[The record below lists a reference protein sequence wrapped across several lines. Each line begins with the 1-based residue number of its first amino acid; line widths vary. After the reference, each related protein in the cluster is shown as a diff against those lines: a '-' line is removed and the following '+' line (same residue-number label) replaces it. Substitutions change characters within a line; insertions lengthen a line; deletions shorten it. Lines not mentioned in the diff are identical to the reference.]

1 MCGVCG
7 FVDGRNRMTQSKA
20 REIVAYMAD
29 TLASRGPDGAGAWV
43 EDEARVAFGHRRLAI
58 IDLSP
63 AGHQPMVSEDGNL
76 VITFN
81 GEIYNYRELRSE
93 LEKVGHRFRG
103 DSDTEVLLEA
113 CRAWGVHATTRRLN
127 GIFAFALWDSSKQV
141 LTLVRDHLGIKP
153 LYWAQFR
160 DFLVFGSQL
169 KALRA
174 FPAWTPEID
183 LDALAAFHQLG
194 YIPAPWTIYRGVEK
208 LLPGSVLTWS
218 PGTCPRQTRF
228 WDLTTVAHEGQA
240 SQTTLDMEEAASQLE
255 DLLQDAVRSQL
266 VSDVPIGAFLSGGID
281 SSTVVALMQM
291 QSSTRVKTFSIGFR
305 EERFNEAEYA
315 RAVATHLGTD
325 HTEFY
330 IEPRHAL
337 EIIPRLP
344 EWFDEP
350 FADPSQIPTYL
361 LSELTRR
368 EVTVALS
375 GDGGDEL
382 FAGYK
387 RYFQATS
394 IHRATGW
401 MPARVRH
408 LWASALEV
416 GPPAAWDRLMAL
428 LPLTSRLDEFGLKV
442 HKFADLLRCDSPDEI
457 LRLLITH
464 CTDTV
469 VLNANRPHSFTEV
482 TTTDC
487 LPDALS
493 RMQLFE
499 STVCLPE
506 DMLAKVDRASMA
518 VGLEVRVPLL
528 DPRIVDFSWHLP
540 ASFKVHR
547 GQGKWLLRKVLYRH
561 VPPRLVERPKMG
573 FGVPIGAWLRGPLR
587 EWAEDLLSEQ
597 RLREDG
603 MLDSALVR
611 QRWDEHQTR
620 KRNWQFLLWDV
631 LMFQAWYRQ
640 WHCGLA
646 SHSRAVLAN
655 CV

>member
-1 MCGVCG
+1 MI
-7 FVDGRNRMTQSKA
+7 SA
-20 REIVAYMAD
+20 
-29 TLASRGPDGAGAWV
+29 
-43 EDEARVAFGHRRLAI
+43 
-58 IDLSP
+58 
-63 AGHQPMVSEDGNL
+63 DGNL

-93 LEKVGHRFRG
+93 LAKVGHRFRG

-127 GIFAFALWDSSKQV
+127 GIFAFALWDASKRE

-183 LDALAAFHQLG
+183 CDALAAFHELG

-218 PGTCPRQTRF
+218 PGTSPRQTRF
-228 WDLTTVAHEGQA
+228 WDLTTVAQEGRA
-240 SQTTLDMEEAASQLE
+240 SQTTLTLEETTSQLE
-255 DLLQDAVRSQL
+255 DLLKNAVRRQL

-281 SSTVVALMQM
+281 SSTVVALMQL

-315 RAVATHLGTD
+315 KAVATHLGTD

-330 IEPRHAL
+330 VEPRHAL

-387 RYFQATS
+387 RYLQANS
-394 IHRATGW
+394 IHRMTGW
-401 MPARVRH
+401 MPERVRH
-408 LWASALEV
+408 LWASALKV

-428 LPLTSRLDEFGLKV
+428 LPPTRRLDGFGHKV
-442 HKFADLLRCDSPDEI
+442 HKFADLLRCNSPDEI

-464 CTDTV
+464 WTDPV

-482 TTTDC
+482 TTTNH
-487 LPDALS
+487 LPDSLS

-499 STVCLPE
+499 SIVWLPE
-506 DMLAKVDRASMA
+506 DVLAKVDRASMA

-528 DPRIVDFSWHLP
+528 DPGVVDFSWHLP
-540 ASFKVHR
+540 ASSNIHR
-547 GQGKWLLRKVLYRH
+547 GKGKWLLRKVLYRH
-561 VPPRLVERPKMG
+561 VPPHLIERPKMG

-587 EWAEDLLSEQ
+587 EWSEDLLSEQ

-603 MLDSALVR
+603 MLDSALIR
-611 QRWDEHQTR
+611 QRWNEHQTG

-640 WHCGLA
+640 WHCGPA
-646 SHSRAVLAN
+646 SRSRAVFAA